1 MFLHSWNKKVI
12 IAVVLIIIQAIIYA
26 VFASKDNTHFSLIT
40 FFICSLPGIIGAL
53 IIWIEK
59 NKGRY

>member
-1 MFLHSWNKKVI
+1 MHSWNIKVI
-12 IAVVLIIIQAIIYA
+12 IAVFLIIVQAIIYA
-26 VFASKDNTHFSLIT
+26 IISGRSGNHFSLIT

-59 NKGRY
+59 NKGRF

>member
-1 MFLHSWNKKVI
+1 MRSWNVKLLV
-12 IAVVLIIIQAIIYA
+12 AVGLIIVQAIIYA
-26 VFASKDNTHFSLIT
+26 IISGRSNSHFSLIT

-59 NKGRY
+59 NRGRF